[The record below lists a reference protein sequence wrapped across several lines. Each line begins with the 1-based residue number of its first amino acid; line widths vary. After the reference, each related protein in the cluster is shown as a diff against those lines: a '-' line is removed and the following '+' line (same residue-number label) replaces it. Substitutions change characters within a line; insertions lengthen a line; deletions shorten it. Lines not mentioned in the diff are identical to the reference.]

1 MKTCS
6 TALGVGERDGLFGDG
21 FCVVEGWFVGCR
33 GAWYGRVRRESGWEE
48 CARAG
53 AGAVADAG
61 AGSAAGAGA
70 ALDSGAGATEAL
82 PRARA
87 RYAVAPVLLAPRIFY
102 MLHIIDIVIMFC
114 YDAKKNEFNLD
125 AGSLRGPWTLWGIF
139 VVQSKEIWKLKK
151 QRWIV
156 VLLESNQ
163 MRKMIKISNL

>member
-53 AGAVADAG
+53 AGAVAGAG
-61 AGSAAGAGA
+61 AGSAADAGA

-114 YDAKKNEFNLD
+114 YDAKKL
-125 AGSLRGPWTLWGIF
+125 SL
-139 VVQSKEIWKLKK
+139 IWMQVLY
-151 QRWIV
+151 V
-156 VLLESNQ
+156 VLERFEGFLWFNERSYQSLKN
-163 MRKMIKISNL
+163 KDEL